1 MKTRE
6 DYNQFL
12 EQVREATGIE
22 ALRPDESGL
31 ASVRV
36 DDAYNVNLQFVEA
49 TGKVLCF
56 VEVAELPPD
65 APKAVYRDLLAGGL
79 FGKDTAGGHFSLEP
93 VTETVVYNY
102 FFDLETAAAD
112 TEDFVSTIE
121 KILQLCDLWAE
132 RIKSSL
138 SEGHAPDAAAPTL
151 DSPLPGSMVFH
162 A

>member
-1 MKTRE
+1 MKTKD
-6 DYNQFL
+6 DYELFL
-12 EQVREATGIE
+12 SEIRKATGIE

-31 ASVRV
+31 VTVRV
-36 DDAYNVNLQFVEA
+36 DDAYTVNFQFVEA

-79 FGKDTAGGHFSLEP
+79 FGKDTAGGYFALEAD
-93 VTETVVYNY
+93 TETVVYHY
-102 FFDLETAAAD
+102 FFDLDAAAAD
-112 TEDFVSTIE
+112 IEDFVSTIE

-132 RIKSSL
+132 RIKASL
-138 SEGHAPDAAAPTL
+138 SGGAEEPPRPDAAH
-151 DSPLPGSMVFH
+151 GHHMVFH